1 MDAEADRTRTHAQPP
16 FLVTL
21 PGVYAPQSDTRLLLA
36 ALERE
41 RTGPGT
47 HVLDIGTGSGA
58 LALRAA
64 QLGCE
69 VTAVDIALRAVV
81 TARLNAMLHRRRIT
95 VRRSDL
101 TSAVGARSFDLVL
114 CNPPYVPAPGIPR
127 HGAARAWNAGRD
139 GRELID
145 RVCAG
150 APSVLRR
157 GGGVL
162 LMVHSGLCGAETT
175 LGRLEHAGL
184 NATISSRVRI
194 PFGPVLLS
202 RLRWLRDHRLL
213 RHDDTN
219 EELVVIRAERP

>member
-1 MDAEADRTRTHAQPP
+1 MDAEADGTRPFSQP

-21 PGVYAPQSDTRLLLA
+21 PGVYAPQSDTWLLLA
-36 ALERE
+36 ALEQE
-41 RTGPGT
+41 HTGPGT
-47 HVLDIGTGSGA
+47 NVLDIGTGSGA
-58 LALRAA
+58 LAVRAA

-101 TSAVGARSFDLVL
+101 TAATGTRPYDLVL
-114 CNPPYVPAPGIPR
+114 CNPPYVPAPDTPR
-127 HGAARAWNAGRD
+127 RGASRAWNAGSD
-139 GRELID
+139 GRAVID
-145 RVCAG
+145 RLCAG
-150 APSVLRR
+150 VPSVLRR

-162 LMVHSGLCGAETT
+162 LMVHSGLCDADITLDR
-175 LGRLEHAGL
+175 LGRAGL
-184 NATISSRVRI
+184 DAVVSSRVRI

-202 RLRWLRDHRLL
+202 RLRWLHERRLV
-213 RHDDTN
+213 RTDDTN

>member
-1 MDAEADRTRTHAQPP
+1 MAGETDGTRPFSQP

-41 RTGPGT
+41 RVGPGT
-47 HVLDIGTGSGA
+47 AVLDVGTGSGA
-58 LALRAA
+58 LAVRAA

-69 VTAVDIALRAVV
+69 VTAVDVALRAVI

-101 TSAVGARSFDLVL
+101 MSAVRTRSYDLIL
-114 CNPPYVPAPGIPR
+114 CNPPYVPAPDIPR
-127 HGAARAWNAGRD
+127 HGASRAWNAGSD
-139 GRELID
+139 GRAVVD
-145 RVCAG
+145 RLCTTV
-150 APSVLRR
+150 PSMLRR

-162 LMVHSGLCGAETT
+162 LLVHSGLCDPDAT
-175 LGRLEHAGL
+175 LNRLRRAGL
-184 NATISSRVRI
+184 DAAVSSRVRI

-202 RLRWLRDHRLL
+202 RLRWLREHRLI
-213 RHDDTN
+213 RTDDTN